1 MPIVIP
7 LLFASCSYNVANEV
21 DFNAYYTNYDDA
33 DKISGEFADIVI
45 RFPDQ
50 KKFVFSRASSYL
62 PFLINGDTKAYVD
75 EIIPRKGDGEGLR
88 FDENNIYSYVRI
100 IRSSEEE
107 VLVHWRYIPSFLNP
121 EFSGVVH
128 EYYTVKSDGSVM
140 R

>member
-1 MPIVIP
+1 MNKRTLIRFPRLILPIVIP

-62 PFLINGDTKAYVD
+62 PFSRVCRPGARWPTEGGDDHRNQELDLTQTGRKTGTCLLRANLPPASAGWGAHTALPG
-75 EIIPRKGDGEGLR
+75 PRANRRPL
-88 FDENNIYSYVRI
+88 
-100 IRSSEEE
+100 
-107 VLVHWRYIPSFLNP
+107 
-121 EFSGVVH
+121 
-128 EYYTVKSDGSVM
+128 
-140 R
+140 